1 MQVSFI
7 QTKGLE
13 MPFLRFIQVVTSCNM
28 STFESDAHLIDVQI
42 LTTDVVALE
51 YITQMFEERV
61 NTPEGIIFLHGF
73 HLFKTVTSKAF
84 LDKSVGVSGV
94 ITPI

>member
-1 MQVSFI
+1 MHIEAMQVSCRGII

-13 MPFLRFIQVVTSCNM
+13 VPFLRFIRVVTSCNV
-28 STFESDAHLIDVQI
+28 STFESDAHLVDVQI

-73 HLFKTVTSKAF
+73 HLFIGKR
-84 LDKSVGVSGV
+84 
-94 ITPI
+94 